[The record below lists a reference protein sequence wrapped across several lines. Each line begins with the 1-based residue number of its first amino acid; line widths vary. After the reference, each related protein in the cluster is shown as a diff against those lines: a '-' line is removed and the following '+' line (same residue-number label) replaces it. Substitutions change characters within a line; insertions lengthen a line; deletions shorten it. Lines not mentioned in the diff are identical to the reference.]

1 MKVLGFRDFR
11 DGNTNAETQKEKAV
25 AQAPKEPMHKLKGVK
40 VQNGPSASKRIDERY
55 HVVTSKYSLEP
66 GEVGKR
72 TSEDEVHS
80 KHKSLKAAAKKLTTV
95 IRTKRDAN
103 KYEIHDTETGKRMSR
118 NQARDL
124 GEEQLDE
131 LVGKGKLG
139 DMVNK
144 YDADATYHLRAGVAG
159 SRPGKGYKGKI
170 ASAKHFHDSEKAV
183 KKKWR
188 GMELYNKATGKRHD
202 LDTTGKALDDF
213 EAKYSKKKAVNE
225 IADTPKGKKA
235 LGSYVQKSMTNAYG
249 KGYNRGIDVF
259 AGISKRQPEEIAKD
273 EHKTKN
279 RFVGVHR
286 AVKRLTKD

>member
-1 MKVLGFRDFR
+1 MKVIGFRDFR
-11 DGNTNAETQKEKAV
+11 DGNTNAETQKEKSV

-103 KYEIHDTETGKRMSR
+103 KYEILDTETGKRMSR

-213 EAKYSKKKAVNE
+213 EAKYSKKKVSEENINE
-225 IADTPKGKKA
+225 ISKELAGR
-235 LGSYVQKSMTNAYG
+235 YVKKSMEDAYG
-249 KGYNRGIDVF
+249 RGFNKGIDVF
-259 AGISKRQPEEIAKD
+259 AKTAKRKPEEIAKD
-273 EHKTKN
+273 DHKTGN